1 MLSKVTTLLL
11 EALPSEAKDL
21 NLLDLSVGYTT
32 SFLWSPEAIDL
43 DNFAKISGDK
53 NPLHM
58 DSAYAQDFGFEG
70 RVVHGFLIAAQ
81 VSGLI
86 GMLLPGR
93 RCLLMDE
100 KLGFS
105 HPVYIGDKVLI
116 SGSVKTIHM
125 ELELIELKII
135 ATIGEVTVMRGQV
148 TCKLLS

>member
-1 MLSKVTTLLL
+1 MLFKDTTLPT

-21 NLLDLSVGYTT
+21 NLLDLFVGYTS
-32 SFLWSPEAIDL
+32 SFLWSPKAIDL
-43 DNFAKISGDK
+43 DNFATISGDK

-58 DSAYAQDFGFEG
+58 NGVYAQGRGFEG

-100 KLGFS
+100 KLGFPR
-105 HPVYIGDKVLI
+105 PVYLGDKVLI

-125 ELELIELKII
+125 ELELIELKIK
-135 ATIGEVTVMRGQV
+135 ATIDETTVMRGQV

>member
-1 MLSKVTTLLL
+1 MSSKVATIPVET
-11 EALPSEAKDL
+11 LPSEAKEL
-21 NLLDLSVGYTT
+21 NLSDLYVGYAAC
-32 SFLWSPEAIDL
+32 FLWSPKAIDL
-43 DNFAKISGDK
+43 DNFAAISGDK

-58 DSAYAQDFGFEG
+58 DSAYAQDCGFED

-100 KLGFS
+100 KLGFP

-125 ELELIELKII
+125 ELELIELKIT
-135 ATIGEVTVMRGQV
+135 AAIGETTVMRGQV